1 MKRVLLSLGMCVMS
15 HGHAQDQDNV
25 TVYAAASLTN
35 VLAEINQQ
43 YKKQNNINIKTS
55 YAGSSTLAKQIEAGA
70 PANLFISADVQWMN
84 YLQNK
89 KIING
94 NDRINLLGNRLVLIS
109 PKDRVYHFQMNKS
122 FDPLKAFNG
131 KICTGNT
138 LSVPVG
144 KYAKQAL
151 TNLNWWAKL
160 KPSLVE
166 TEDVRAALNFVMQ
179 RECSVGI
186 VYATDALITNKVSVI
201 AEFPK
206 STYSPIIYPMGIV
219 NKNAATIKYYQYL
232 QSDEAEAIFK
242 KFGFSI
248 LNNT

>member
-1 MKRVLLSLGMCVMS
+1 MKRLLLSLSLCVMS
-15 HGHAQDQDNV
+15 HGYAQDNI

-35 VLAEINQQ
+35 VIAEINQQ
-43 YKKQNNINIKTS
+43 YKKKNNITIKTS

-70 PANLFISADVQWMN
+70 PANLFISADVQWMD
-84 YLQNK
+84 YLQDK
-89 KIING
+89 KIINR
-94 NDRINLLGNRLVLIS
+94 NDRINLLGNRLVMIS
-109 PKDRVYHFQMNKS
+109 PKDRALHFQMAKG

-138 LSVPVG
+138 QSVPVG

-151 TNLNWWAKL
+151 TNLNWWTKL
-160 KPSLVE
+160 KPRLVE
-166 TEDVRAALNFVMQ
+166 TENVRTALNFVMQ
-179 RECSVGI
+179 GECPVGI

-206 STYSPIIYPMGIV
+206 GTYSPIIYPMGIV
-219 NKNAATIKYYQYL
+219 NKNTATVKYYQYL
-232 QSDEAEAIFK
+232 QGDEAKTIFK
-242 KFGFSI
+242 KYGFSI